1 MKKNTL
7 FSFDTYNFE
16 CDNQLVD
23 IVYNEIVTLDKNK
36 QIFWNHNGS
45 NPSLESYN
53 GYLNPETTKCF
64 YNKELLDWVTEC
76 FNKVSQEKYKQ
87 NLSVVDS
94 WVTKTKFLAGSG
106 WHDHTMSILSGVL
119 YFDDSSPIEF
129 KYTDP
134 YHIHTGLFRHPDFIK
149 ASDITT
155 KVNPTKGNF
164 MIFPSHL
171 AHRITPN
178 KNKSD
183 RYSLAFNTFF
193 TGELSNFRT
202 TRLALTTKE
211 LE

>member
-1 MKKNTL
+1 MKKNIL
-7 FSFDTYNFE
+7 FSLDTYEFQ
-16 CDNQLVD
+16 CDNGLVD
-23 IVYNEIVTLDKNK
+23 EVYNEIITLDKSK

-45 NPSLESYN
+45 NPSLESFN
-53 GYLNPETTKCF
+53 GYMNAETSKCF
-64 YNKELLDWVTEC
+64 YNEKLLDWVTKC

-94 WVTKTKFLAGSG
+94 WVTKTGFLAGSG

-119 YFDDSSPIEF
+119 YFNTPSPIEF

-134 YHIHTGLFRHPDFIK
+134 YHAHCNLFRHPDFPNI
-149 ASDITT
+149 SDVTA
-155 KVNPTKGNF
+155 KVTPTKGTF

-178 KNKSD
+178 KSKSD

-193 TGELSNFRT
+193 TGELCGFRT
-202 TRLALTTKE
+202 TRLTLNSKE
-211 LE
+211 IE